1 MFILKDNFTGDFL
14 STPAEAAQDTSG
26 LTNAE
31 WVEITPSNKEAVNA
45 YLKSK
50 GLPDVDNIGQGAVVN
65 PNPSTTSVITKAEF
79 YNKLSQ
85 EERISLRS
93 VRKEDPLV
101 EDFLELLDLTM

>member
-50 GLPDVDNIGQGAVVN
+50 GLPDVDNIGRAGH
-65 PNPSTTSVITKAEF
+65 F
-79 YNKLSQ
+79 
-85 EERISLRS
+85 RS
-93 VRKEDPLV
+93 YKCRVGGNYPQQ
-101 EDFLELLDLTM
+101 